1 MRKNLKVLLSLV
13 MAASMLAGCGGQ
25 KSEKPAE
32 SGAAERT
39 AQASGGKEDG
49 TGSEGGKVMTYAMQK
64 EPETLDPTMNNYAT
78 SSIVLQNLF
87 TGLMQIGPDGGLIN
101 GCAEEYEMSEDGL
114 EYTFTLRDGL
124 KWSDG
129 SPLTAGDFE
138 YAWKRTLARDTAS
151 PGAWY
156 LFYLKNGEAYNEG
169 KASAGDVGVKAEDD
183 KTLKVTLENPTAYF
197 IDLTAVTAYFPVKKD
212 AVEGQEAWT
221 KSADTYV
228 SNGAFRLK
236 EINPQASYVLE
247 KNPEYIDADTVKLA
261 GVNIVFIESA
271 EAALSAYN
279 AGEVDVVD
287 NTIIQ
292 TQAQS
297 QYGGSDELKSYDLI
311 GTCYYDFNCEKDYL
325 SDARVR
331 APAKITAPRWAA
343 CSQRMWKLQRRLW
356 KKQDIRAERDTPH

>member
-1 MRKNLKVLLSLV
+1 M
-13 MAASMLAGCGGQ
+13 
-25 KSEKPAE
+25 
-32 SGAAERT
+32 
-39 AQASGGKEDG
+39 
-49 TGSEGGKVMTYAMQK
+49 EG
-64 EPETLDPTMNNYAT
+64 P
-78 SSIVLQNLF
+78 
-87 TGLMQIGPDGGLIN
+87 
-101 GCAEEYEMSEDGL
+101 
-114 EYTFTLRDGL
+114 
-124 KWSDG
+124 
-129 SPLTAGDFE
+129 
-138 YAWKRTLARDTAS
+138 
-151 PGAWY
+151 
-156 LFYLKNGEAYNEG
+156 
-169 KASAGDVGVKAEDD
+169 
-183 KTLKVTLENPTAYF
+183 
-197 IDLTAVTAYFPVKKD
+197 
-212 AVEGQEAWT
+212 EAWT

-247 KNPEYIDADTVKLA
+247 KNPEYIDADTVKLD

-331 APAKITAPRWAA
+331 KALAMSGGCKGAYGRSRIPG
-343 CSQRMWKLQRRLW
+343 RRGIPYS
-356 KKQDIRAERDTPH
+356 DSDYPERPGEKRRGPGHAGYVEGKSGSECGDCYL

>member
-1 MRKNLKVLLSLV
+1 MRERQLPGMWRQGRGRQDTEGHFGEPHRLLHRPYSCHRLFPGEE
-13 MAASMLAGCGGQ
+13 GCGGR
-25 KSEKPAE
+25 A
-32 SGAAERT
+32 
-39 AQASGGKEDG
+39 
-49 TGSEGGKVMTYAMQK
+49 
-64 EPETLDPTMNNYAT
+64 
-78 SSIVLQNLF
+78 
-87 TGLMQIGPDGGLIN
+87 GGLDQVS
-101 GCAEEYEMSEDGL
+101 GHLC
-114 EYTFTLRDGL
+114 
-124 KWSDG
+124 
-129 SPLTAGDFE
+129 
-138 YAWKRTLARDTAS
+138 
-151 PGAWY
+151 
-156 LFYLKNGEAYNEG
+156 
-169 KASAGDVGVKAEDD
+169 
-183 KTLKVTLENPTAYF
+183 
-197 IDLTAVTAYFPVKKD
+197 
-212 AVEGQEAWT
+212 
-221 KSADTYV
+221 

-247 KNPEYIDADTVKLA
+247 KNPEYIDADTVKLD

-331 APAKITAPRWAA
+331 KALAMSLNRDVINQSIVASRRNHPMLLCLTAFPMSSGEDYRTTVGNLFTEDVEAAK
-343 CSQRMWKLQRRLW
+343 RLW